1 MEDRPERFIWF
12 DYKKEEIFRR
22 LCFIQKIRFTFA
34 PCSNI
39 SLLAALLLFV
49 LAKTPDVVMLL
60 KTETPVG
67 AILAGVFELNQLL
80 VISYWLSGQVR
91 VYLLVFLAAQIVR
104 LFMGDNKPLP
114 VLITNN

>member
-49 LAKTPDVVMLL
+49 PAKTPDVVMLL

-80 VISYWLSGQVR
+80 VISYWLSVIGYQ
-91 VYLLVFLAAQIVR
+91 LLVIRTGKGLFARIFGSTDSAALYGR
-104 LFMGDNKPLP
+104 
-114 VLITNN
+114 